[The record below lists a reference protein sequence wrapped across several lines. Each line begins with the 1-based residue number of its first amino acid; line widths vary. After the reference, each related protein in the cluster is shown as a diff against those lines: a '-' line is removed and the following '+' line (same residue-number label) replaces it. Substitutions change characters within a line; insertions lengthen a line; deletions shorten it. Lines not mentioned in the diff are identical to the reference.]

1 MDYKNQLITTGEVN
15 DVGAYIRENVKKS
28 RRFGIELTNVFN
40 TKYFYINSSLS
51 LSRNLVYNFNEILYD
66 YGPDFT
72 EYNTVENIYKTTDLA
87 FSPNIIFN
95 NRLEWKTNSF
105 LSLILNSKFVGKQ
118 YLDNTSNEDRSI
130 NDFFVNDF
138 IIQSNI
144 TNNVFKNLFFKIEIN
159 NIFNVKYAS
168 NGYTFGYYGGI
179 DYEVRENYF
188 YPQATRNFMLSLSL
202 EI

>member
-1 MDYKNQLITTGEVN
+1 MNYKNQLITTGEVN

-40 TKYFYINSSLS
+40 TKDFYINSSLS
-51 LSRNLVYNFNEILYD
+51 LSKNLVYNFNEILYD

-95 NRLEWKTNSF
+95 NRLEWKTNTF

-118 YLDNTSNEDRSI
+118 YLDNTSNENRSI
-130 NDFFVNDF
+130 NNFFVNDF

-159 NIFNVKYAS
+159 NIFNVKYSS
-168 NGYTFGYYGGI
+168 NGYTFGYYGGM